1 MHARYRLFLIQ
12 ISRQPHNRKSLVYKL
27 STSCLARPT
36 SRTPVCRAPRC
47 RLFRGS
53 DARVHVVIRKPT
65 LITRRTLYN
74 CSPSVLRER
83 FQALFYSALAVL
95 FHPSITV
102 LIRYQNTTTYLGLPD
117 THQALQTALPSCP
130 TLQATALPVVPVG
143 RAGTGLSPSVAGY
156 SKPLATQLAQAL
168 VNSVHALQMTTRS
181 VTSDFTFALL
191 EFRSPLLIQS

>member
-1 MHARYRLFLIQ
+1 MFLG
-12 ISRQPHNRKSLVYKL
+12 NRATGKSLVYKL
-27 STSCLARPT
+27 STSVTQHDLPPE
-36 SRTPVCRAPRC
+36 TPVCCAPRC

-130 TLQATALPVVPVG
+130 TLQATALLVVPVG

-168 VNSVHALQMTTRS
+168 VNSVHALQMTTRFGKRFYICPLGVS
-181 VTSDFTFALL
+181 LAVTNPIIVIFFS
-191 EFRSPLLIQS
+191 SG